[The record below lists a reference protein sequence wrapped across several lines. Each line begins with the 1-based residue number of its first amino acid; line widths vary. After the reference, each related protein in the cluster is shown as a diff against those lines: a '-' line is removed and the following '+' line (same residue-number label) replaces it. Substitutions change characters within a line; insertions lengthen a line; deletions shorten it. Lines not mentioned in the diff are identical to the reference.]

1 MYVRILMKDETHIFI
16 LRLECSIHIWI
27 NGAYIKI
34 YTYVRIIYSNTGQ
47 FFIDFV
53 LTFIKYFSLI
63 TFIKIFVYFV
73 TRQSFAP
80 NLC

>member
-1 MYVRILMKDETHIFI
+1 MKDETHIFI
-16 LRLECSIHIWI
+16 LRLEYSIHIWI
-27 NGAYIKI
+27 NSAYIKI
-34 YTYVRIIYSNTGQ
+34 YTYVRIIYIFNNTGQ

-53 LTFIKYFSLI
+53 LTFIKYFFFI